1 MDPTAQ
7 ELPNLLQGQLDG
19 LNTFFGN
26 AIGETY
32 DSDWGFHAM
41 FLETSMK
48 AFTIGMAAVAGVEA
62 LAQGPEYNNL
72 MQIANERLSVLN
84 EAVSRIGP
92 PLASISEYEEA
103 WAGLYWATSDCI
115 AALRTAVS
123 SAIMMLEEQS
133 AAPGPLT
140 AALSKI
146 FLSTEQAVQSA
157 WNKIDPEQIA
167 RRMANAAVDQAI
179 VRSDEVVSAYM
190 KETQKQIQALKDELL
205 RQVESRAKE
214 GAVGGVMPLL
224 IGAGILALIVMRKR

>member
-1 MDPTAQ
+1 MDTTAQ

-19 LNTFFGN
+19 LNTFFET
-26 AIGETY
+26 AKGETY

-48 AFTIGMAAVAGVEA
+48 AFTIGTSAVAGVEA
-62 LAQGPEYNNL
+62 LAQGPEYNTL
-72 MQIANERLSVLN
+72 MQIANDRLSVLN

-103 WAGLYWATSDCI
+103 WAALYWATSDCI

-123 SAIMMLEEQS
+123 SAIMMLEEES

-146 FLSTEQAVQSA
+146 FLSTEQAVLSV
-157 WNKIDPEQIA
+157 WDKFDYEKIAE
-167 RRMANAAVDQAI
+167 RMANAAVDQVI
-179 VRSDEVVSAYM
+179 LRSEEVVSAYM
-190 KETQKQIQALKDELL
+190 KEVEKQIQDLKDQLL
-205 RQVESRAKE
+205 SQVESRAKE

-224 IGAGILALIVMRKR
+224 IGAGILALIMMRKR